1 MNNVYIIYDDSVKVN
16 YNISSVIGEKTFGE
30 VVYKRL
36 TFQDRFFRL
45 IQKFPFAK
53 SFYVLKDQ
61 EAIFHLMERI
71 NELPE
76 DSLFLHIFSNTVIV
90 NEDKFSTLLKK
101 ISYAKESIC
110 IYCADSPVA
119 YVSVGVKDYQQFL
132 KLALGNK
139 DTMKVFSELER
150 DVLETDS
157 LSDMNNLSQFLQ
169 YITGGF
175 DARFFNALS
184 GDEYTVTKSSASI
197 TKIKSEYTYY
207 HLLPEDM
214 QRWFVLPYNY
224 QENSESASYTMERL
238 HMADIAIR
246 WVHGAFDKD
255 EFFVLMK
262 RVFYFINSR
271 KTRILD
277 KQSYIKMSR
286 KLYIDKVQ
294 QRIEELKSHKLY
306 PIIKTYIEK
315 GTEFVS
321 LDDIYSYYEK
331 LFRDVEAEVNR
342 HPIAVIG
349 HGDLCFSNMLYNKE
363 TETLKFIDVKG
374 ALKEEDLWTNPYY
387 DIAKLSHSVCGRY
400 DFFNNNMYEI
410 RMNQQMELELEIDFD
425 NTEYIEIF
433 KEYLQENKIN
443 YRMIRVLEA
452 SLFLS
457 MLPLHMDN
465 PRKVYGFL
473 LNAINIMKEVEKC

>member
-1 MNNVYIIYDDSVKVN
+1 M
-16 YNISSVIGEKTFGE
+16 
-30 VVYKRL
+30 
-36 TFQDRFFRL
+36 
-45 IQKFPFAK
+45 
-53 SFYVLKDQ
+53 
-61 EAIFHLMERI
+61 
-71 NELPE
+71 
-76 DSLFLHIFSNTVIV
+76 
-90 NEDKFSTLLKK
+90 
-101 ISYAKESIC
+101 
-110 IYCADSPVA
+110 
-119 YVSVGVKDYQQFL
+119 
-132 KLALGNK
+132 
-139 DTMKVFSELER
+139 
-150 DVLETDS
+150 
-157 LSDMNNLSQFLQ
+157 
-169 YITGGF
+169 
-175 DARFFNALS
+175 
-184 GDEYTVTKSSASI
+184 
-197 TKIKSEYTYY
+197 
-207 HLLPEDM
+207 
-214 QRWFVLPYNY
+214 
-224 QENSESASYTMERL
+224 
-238 HMADIAIR
+238 
-246 WVHGAFDKD
+246 
-255 EFFVLMK
+255 
-262 RVFYFINSR
+262 
-271 KTRILD
+271 
-277 KQSYIKMSR
+277 
-286 KLYIDKVQ
+286 
-294 QRIEELKSHKLY
+294 
-306 PIIKTYIEK
+306 
-315 GTEFVS
+315 S